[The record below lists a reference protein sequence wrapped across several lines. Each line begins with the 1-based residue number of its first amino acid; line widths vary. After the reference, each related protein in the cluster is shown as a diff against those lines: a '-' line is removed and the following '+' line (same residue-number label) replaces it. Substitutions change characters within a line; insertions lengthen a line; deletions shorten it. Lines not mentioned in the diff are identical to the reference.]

1 MDKPVSS
8 ELHESEIELIIGN
21 SNSNF
26 SGVTSTMLQVLPYQ
40 EKLMQLK
47 VMGNK
52 HHLSDPSQYISFWQ
66 AIFIARKPLSNGKT
80 RIFHAR
86 RVDEMIQALLL
97 KYLFGGKFKIVF
109 SSAAQRKRSKFTLW
123 LTRRM
128 DAVVAMCKASA
139 SYLEKPP
146 TTIIYH
152 GINIDVF
159 TPAKDKATTWQN
171 IEFSGK
177 PKNVEKYGIAILG
190 RVRKQKGV
198 HLFVDACIEAL
209 QANPHYTAIIVGL
222 IAPSH
227 KKFAAQLTKKIE
239 QAGLSERI
247 VFTGEQDFKDIP
259 NIFSSLSLVAALSDN
274 EGFGLTALEAMSSGA
289 AVLTSEAGAWP
300 EVIRNGIDGYVV
312 PINDGQAITD
322 KLNNLLAEPQ
332 RLMQMGVDGRK
343 HVMEHFS
350 VEREANELCAFFKDL
365 Q

>member
-1 MDKPVSS
+1 MENPTSS
-8 ELHESEIELIIGN
+8 ELSCDEIELIIGN

-40 EKLMQLK
+40 EQLMKLK

-52 HHLSDPSQYISFWQ
+52 HHLSDPSVYISFWQ
-66 AIFIARKPLSNGKT
+66 TVKICRQPLSNGKS
-80 RIFHAR
+80 RIFHTR
-86 RVDEMIQALLL
+86 RVDEMIQALLI
-97 KYLFGGKFKIVF
+97 KYLFGGKFKVIF

-128 DAVVAMCKASA
+128 DAVIAMCNASA

-146 TTIIYH
+146 NRTIYH
-152 GINIDVF
+152 GINPDVF
-159 TPAKDKATTWQN
+159 VPAVDKVQAWKN
-171 IEFSGK
+171 IEFPGK
-177 PKNVEKYGIAILG
+177 PTTPNKYGIAILG

-209 QANPHYTAIIVGL
+209 KNNPDFTAIIVGL
-222 IAPSH
+222 VSSSN
-227 KKFAAQLTKKIE
+227 KNFAAQLSTKIE

-289 AVLTSEAGAWP
+289 AVLTTDAGAWP
-300 EVIRNGIDGYVV
+300 EVIRNDIDGYVV
-312 PINDGQAITD
+312 PVNDGKAVTE
-322 KLNNLLAEPQ
+322 KMCNMLAQPE
-332 RLMQMGVDGRK
+332 RLAQMGIDGR
-343 HVMEHFS
+343 EHILKNFT
-350 VEREANELCAFFKDL
+350 VEREAKALCQFFKEL